1 MDPMDALLQFA
12 SAFFA
17 IVVINLMLSGDNAIV
32 IALAARNLP
41 ERLQSRAILFGT
53 VGAVVVR
60 IAMTLAVVWL
70 LEIPGLAFVGGVAL
84 IWIGYKLLV
93 PDASGPEGRIREARG
108 IWGAIRTIVV
118 ADMVMGVDNVLGVA
132 GAAHGSYTLVVLG
145 LATSVP
151 IVVWGSTWLLRWV
164 ERFPVIVYVGAGVLL
179 WTAAK
184 MISSEPLAEEALE
197 RPAVVVLL
205 YGFIVAGV
213 LWAGFVRNHRHLE
226 SRIHARLAQLA
237 QQLSSPDSTPGGDS
251 MNVVLVP
258 VSDLP
263 NSHQAVRRVVEEYQ
277 GHPEM
282 QVHLLN
288 VRRPLSSR
296 VSRFVRRSLREDY
309 HRERA
314 ELALAPAREI
324 LDRYRIP
331 CKVHIRVGDPA
342 RLIADEARVL
352 GCDRIL
358 MSTARKGS
366 ITRMLE
372 NSTTERVLS
381 LTTVPVE
388 LVVGDAVSPFERYGV
403 PAAIGAALLGLVA
416 MMLTD

>member
-1 MDPMDALLQFA
+1 MDAVLQFLSSFA
-12 SAFFA
+12 A

-41 ERLQSRAILFGT
+41 ERLQARAILFGT

-60 IAMTLAVVWL
+60 VTMTLAVVWL
-70 LEIPGLAFVGGVAL
+70 LEIPGLLFAGGVAL
-84 IWIGYKLLV
+84 IWIGYKLLL
-93 PDASGPEGRIREARG
+93 PDEGDSGEHLGRARG

-132 GAAHGSYTLVVLG
+132 GAAHGSYGLVVLG

-151 IVVWGSTWLLRWV
+151 IVVWGSTWLLKWV
-164 ERFPVIVYVGAGVLL
+164 ERFPIIVYVGAAVLL

-184 MISSEPLAEEALE
+184 MIASEPLASGAMESTALT
-197 RPAVVVLL
+197 VLL
-205 YGFIVAGV
+205 YGFVVAGV

-226 SRIHARLAQLA
+226 SRIHARLAE
-237 QQLSSPDSTPGGDS
+237 LSAPISSDDHPARGLT
-251 MNVVLVP
+251 MKIVLVP

-263 NSHQAVRRVVEEYQ
+263 NSHHAVRRVVEEYLEN
-277 GHPEM
+277 PSM
-282 QVHLLN
+282 RVHLLN
-288 VRRPLSSR
+288 VRKPLSLR
-296 VSRFVRRSLREDY
+296 VSRFVRKSLRDDY

-314 ELALAPAREI
+314 DLALAPAREI
-324 LDRYRIP
+324 LDFHKVPYR
-331 CKVHIRVGDPA
+331 VHIRVGDA
-342 RLIADEARVL
+342 AELIADEARVL
-352 GCDRIL
+352 GCDRIV

-366 ITRMLE
+366 ITRILE
-372 NSTTERVLS
+372 DSTTEKVLN

-388 LVVGDAVSPFERYGV
+388 LVVGDAISKFERYGV

-416 MMLTD
+416 FLVAE